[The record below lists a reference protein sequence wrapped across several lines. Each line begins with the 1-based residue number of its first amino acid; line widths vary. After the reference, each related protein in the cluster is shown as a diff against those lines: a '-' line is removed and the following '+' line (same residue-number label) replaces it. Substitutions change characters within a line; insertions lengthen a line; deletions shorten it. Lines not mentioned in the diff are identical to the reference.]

1 MHLKNIIYGLIIG
14 IGFIIPGVS
23 GGVLATILGIY
34 NDAINRLNNFKK
46 NIKDNLLYLGNLFI
60 GLVLGIILFSKII
73 LYFFNNNIYSIS
85 YIFIG
90 LILGSIPYLIK
101 VVKYKCNQNIN
112 LVVFVITFIIGV
124 LLFLAEKNITTST
137 SISLFRMF
145 IGGIF
150 YSIGKIVPGISGSSL
165 LIFLGIYEYLLNIIS
180 NPLSINLS
188 IIRTLIPFFT
198 AFILFSILLLKLIN
212 ILFNKQ
218 YRNTFSA
225 IIGFSLSSTLFI
237 YPGNINIINI
247 ILLII
252 SFIISYLIIKKKTK
266 LN

>member
-34 NDAINRLNNFKK
+34 DDAINRLNNFKK

-101 VVKYKCNQNIN
+101 DVKYKCNQNIN
-112 LVVFVITFIIGV
+112 LVVFIITFIIGV
-124 LLFLAEKNITTST
+124 LLFLVEKNIT
-137 SISLFRMF
+137 RE
-145 IGGIF
+145 GIT
-150 YSIGKIVPGISGSSL
+150 
-165 LIFLGIYEYLLNIIS
+165 IIKVNNTRRVLS
-180 NPLSINLS
+180 QISINYFNNPSSKLTTIAITGTKGKTTTS
-188 IIRTLIPFFT
+188 FMIKN
-198 AFILFSILLLKLIN
+198 ILDRLPLIN
-212 ILFNKQ
+212 
-218 YRNTFSA
+218 
-225 IIGFSLSSTLFI
+225 
-237 YPGNINIINI
+237 
-247 ILLII
+247 
-252 SFIISYLIIKKKTK
+252 
-266 LN
+266 